1 VRERAHRRGPE
12 GLSVGAL
19 DGRTALIAGASTG
32 VGLAT
37 ALAFA
42 DAGAHVHAAAR
53 RPALIEEA
61 AAGRD
66 VVAHGLDVTDRAA
79 VAALAERL
87 AAEGPLHVL
96 VVAAGTNI
104 KARRL
109 EQVTP
114 EAFDDLI
121 ALNLTGAFNVVNA
134 FLEPVRATGGDVV
147 LIGSVSGSWPD
158 GSGAVYQASKAALLA
173 FARGAAFEERGGVRY
188 TTIMPGL
195 VDTAILENRPEPPS
209 AEMRMQMLHPDDV
222 AAACLFAV
230 SLPPR
235 AHVPELTILPTE
247 LQALGRT
254 Q

>member
-1 VRERAHRRGPE
+1 MAALE
-12 GLSVGAL
+12 GRSAL
-19 DGRTALIAGASTG
+19 VTGASSG
-32 VGLAT
+32 IGLAT

-53 RPALIEEA
+53 RPELIEGA

-66 VVAHGLDVTDRAA
+66 VVAHHLDVTDRET

-96 VVAAGTNI
+96 VAAAGTNL
-104 KARRL
+104 KTRRL
-109 EQVTP
+109 EQLTP
-114 EAFDDLI
+114 ESFDDLI
-121 ALNLTGAFNVVNA
+121 ALNLTGVFNVVEA
-134 FLEPVRATGGDVV
+134 FLEPLRAARGDVV

-158 GSGAVYQASKAALLA
+158 RSGATYQASKAALLA
-173 FARGAAFEERGGVRY
+173 FARGAAFDEQHGVRY

-195 VDTAILENRPEPPS
+195 VDTAILDNRPEPPS
-209 AEMRMQMLHPDDV
+209 AEMRAQMLHPDDV

-235 AHVPELTILPTE
+235 AHVPELTILPTD

-254 Q
+254 A

>member
-1 VRERAHRRGPE
+1 M
-12 GLSVGAL
+12 SVAAL
-19 DGRTALIAGASTG
+19 DGRTALVTGASSG
-32 VGLAT
+32 IGLAT

-53 RPALIEEA
+53 RPELIEEA

-66 VVAHGLDVTDRAA
+66 VVAHRLDVTDRAA
-79 VAALAERL
+79 VDALAARL
-87 AAEGPLHVL
+87 AAEGPLHAL
-96 VVAAGTNI
+96 IAAAGTNL
-104 KARRL
+104 KARRVDQL
-109 EQVTP
+109 TP

-121 ALNLTGAFNVVNA
+121 ALNLTGVFNVVTA
-134 FLEPVRATGGDVV
+134 LLGPLRAARGDVV

-158 GSGAVYQASKAALLA
+158 RSGATYQASKAAIHA
-173 FARGAAFEERGGVRY
+173 FARGAAFDEEQGVRF

-195 VDTAILENRPEPPS
+195 VDTAILDQRPEPPT
-209 AEMRMQMLHPDDV
+209 AELRARMLHADDV

-235 AHVPELTILPTE
+235 AHVPELTILPTG

-254 Q
+254 T

>member
-1 VRERAHRRGPE
+1 
-12 GLSVGAL
+12 VGAL
-19 DGRTALIAGASTG
+19 DGRTALVTGASSG
-32 VGLAT
+32 IGLAT

-53 RPALIEEA
+53 RPELIQDA

-66 VVAHGLDVTDRAA
+66 VVAHHLDVTDRAE
-79 VAALAERL
+79 VADLAARL

-96 VVAAGTNI
+96 VAAAGTNL

-109 EQVTP
+109 EQLTP
-114 EAFDDLI
+114 AAFDDLI
-121 ALNLTGAFNVVNA
+121 ALNLTGVFNVVEA
-134 FLEPVRATGGDVV
+134 LLEPLRAARGDVV

-158 GSGAVYQASKAALLA
+158 RSGAAYQASKAALHA
-173 FARGAAFEERGGVRY
+173 FARGAAFDEQEGVRF
-188 TTIMPGL
+188 TSIMPGL
-195 VDTAILENRPEPPS
+195 VDTAILDNRPEPPS
-209 AEMRMQMLHPDDV
+209 AEMRAQMLHPDDV

-235 AHVPELTILPTE
+235 AHVPELTILPTM

-254 Q
+254 A